1 MTEWLLL
8 KFSDNYADEFDVEAI
23 VLTTRD
29 RWERAKADLCA
40 AYPGGATFDA
50 GFGMNESNSYDA
62 YGYLRRF
69 SGHAVSLECARDM
82 ARALG
87 RIVPKTTYEDRKL
100 LSLSWMLIVKH
111 GILPRVP
118 DEPLAD
124 WLLLLA
130 FPAPPAKCAA
140 HGNIIGECDE
150 GRSDATPWAPPCRR
164 EGVRADYIRD
174 ADYDA
179 LMSAETRD

>member
-1 MTEWLLL
+1 MTEYLLL
-8 KFSDNYADEFDVEAI
+8 KFSDNYADEFDVDAI

-50 GFGMNESNSYDA
+50 GFGTNESNSYDA
-62 YGYLRRF
+62 YGYLKRF
-69 SGHAVSLECARDM
+69 KEHAVSLECARDL

-87 RIVPKTTYEDRKL
+87 RVVPKHIYEDRKL
-100 LSLSWMLIVKH
+100 ISLSWMLVVKN
-111 GILPRVP
+111 GVLPRVP
-118 DEPLAD
+118 DEPLDD

-130 FPAPPAKCAA
+130 FHAPPAKCAA
-140 HGNIIGECDE
+140 HGNIVGECNE
-150 GRSDATPWAPPCRR
+150 GRSDAAPWAPPCRR
-164 EGVRADYIRD
+164 EKVLIGHIKD

-179 LMSAETRD
+179 LSEKA